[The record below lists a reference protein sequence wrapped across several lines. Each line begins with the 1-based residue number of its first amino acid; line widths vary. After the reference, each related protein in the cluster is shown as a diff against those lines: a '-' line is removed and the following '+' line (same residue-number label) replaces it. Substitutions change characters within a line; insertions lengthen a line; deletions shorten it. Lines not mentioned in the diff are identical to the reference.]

1 MLLWRS
7 CFLNSSSCTAH
18 SCTAHSCC
26 SDWYSSHVYLLQLS
40 QLLALP
46 MSRQGWLALV
56 SSHVP
61 CLLFARSWL
70 LPSLV
75 VACFCYALLLCFAFI
90 VCHMYGRITFFVALS
105 SLPPFAL
112 VLLGGFSRW
121 AHCVGSFVCK
131 VSFSLLDCS
140 PFAYHWLAFTLPE
153 PLLLE
158 FFPPSYKKKKDCQVI
173 YNIFRL
179 MLDCENVIRMYRS
192 SDY

>member
-40 QLLALP
+40 QLLTLP

-56 SSHVP
+56 SSLVP
-61 CLLFARSWL
+61 CLFICTFMAPPIFGCGLFL
-70 LPSLV
+70 LCPLV
-75 VACFCYALLLCFAFI
+75 VFCIHCLSHVLNS
-90 VCHMYGRITFFVALS
+90 HGRITFFVALS
-105 SLPPFAL
+105 SLPPLAL
-112 VLLGGFSRW
+112 VLLGGFSSW
-121 AHCVGSFVCK
+121 AHCVGSFVGK
-131 VSFSLLDCS
+131 VSLSLLDGS

-158 FFPPSYKKKKDCQVI
+158 FFPPSYKKK
-173 YNIFRL
+173 
-179 MLDCENVIRMYRS
+179 
-192 SDY
+192 